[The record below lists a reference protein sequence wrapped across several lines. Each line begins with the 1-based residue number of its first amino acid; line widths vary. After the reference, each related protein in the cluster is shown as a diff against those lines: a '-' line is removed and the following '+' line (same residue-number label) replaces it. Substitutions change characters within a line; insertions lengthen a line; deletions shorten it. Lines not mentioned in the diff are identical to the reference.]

1 MGREMMGDDGRGDAL
16 PPVPFLSTSPSLPLP
31 FGMTIS
37 TTIYVER

>member
-1 MGREMMGDDGRGDAL
+1 MGREMMGDDGRCT
-16 PPVPFLSTSPSLPLP
+16 PSRSLSLDLSVSLSP